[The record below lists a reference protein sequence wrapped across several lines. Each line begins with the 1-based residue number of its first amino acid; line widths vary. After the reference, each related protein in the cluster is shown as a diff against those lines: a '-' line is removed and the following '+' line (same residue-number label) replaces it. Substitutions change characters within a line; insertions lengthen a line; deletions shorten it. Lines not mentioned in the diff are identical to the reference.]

1 MFQFIW
7 YSSGYGKMLR
17 TIQVS
22 SSKGRDHKIR
32 KALKV
37 QPDESMALDM
47 CIIYKMTLKMQ
58 EKGTLKVGIK
68 GGKREIIV
76 HYQIYIIK

>member
-1 MFQFIW
+1 MVKCYAQ
-7 YSSGYGKMLR
+7 SE
-17 TIQVS
+17 VS

-58 EKGTLKVGIK
+58 ERGHLKVGIK
-68 GGKREIIV
+68 GGKGNNCT

>member
-7 YSSGYGKMLR
+7 YSSGYGKMLH

-22 SSKGRDHKIR
+22 SSKGLDHKIR

-37 QPDESMALDM
+37 QPDKSMALDM
-47 CIIYKMTLKMQ
+47 CISYKMILKMQ
-58 EKGTLKVGIK
+58 EKETLKVGIT
-68 GGKREIIV
+68 GW
-76 HYQIYIIK
+76 

>member
-1 MFQFIW
+1 MFQCIW
-7 YSSGYGKMLR
+7 YSSGYGKMLH

-22 SSKGRDHKIR
+22 SSKVLDHKIR

-47 CIIYKMTLKMQ
+47 CINDT
-58 EKGTLKVGIK
+58 ENAGKGDPKSWYQGMVK
-68 GGKREIIV
+68 GK
-76 HYQIYIIK
+76 

>member
-7 YSSGYGKMLR
+7 YSSGYGKMLG
-17 TIQVS
+17 TIHVS
-22 SSKGRDHKIR
+22 GSKGLDHKIR

-47 CIIYKMTLKMQ
+47 CIIYKMILKMQ
-58 EKGTLKVGIK
+58 ENDTLKVGIK
-68 GGKREIIV
+68 GW
-76 HYQIYIIK
+76 